1 MTNYAK
7 RPSGK
12 HILAWLGPL
21 RLSGFTL
28 LLVSIFATGIGSI
41 DLSFSAV
48 SQAVWNGIT
57 GQVESTYDVIVWQI
71 RVPRVLLAGMVG
83 GALAVSGATYQAV
96 FRNPLAEPYLL
107 GVASG
112 AALGATI
119 VMAFGAGFLLFAGVG
134 LPIVAFIFGLVT
146 VLVVV
151 FLARQRGRLPVLSL
165 VLAGAVLSAIFT
177 AITSFLML
185 SAREQVAG
193 IIAWLLGSFSLASW
207 DEVII
212 VFPLMVIALSIIGLS
227 GRYLNLLQ
235 LGEDQAA
242 QLGLNVETTKLVLV
256 AAATLATAAAVSV
269 SGIIGFVGL
278 MVPHAVRLAFGP
290 DHRVLI
296 PLTVIL
302 GAIFMV
308 LADLVA
314 RTLIAPV
321 EIPIGVIT
329 ALVGG
334 PFFLFL
340 LRTQRVVR

>member
-1 MTNYAK
+1 MINYSK
-7 RPSGK
+7 VPVGK
-12 HILAWLGPL
+12 GILARWGPL
-21 RLSGFTL
+21 GFACLTL
-28 LLVSIFATGIGSI
+28 LLVSVFAISIGSV

-48 SQAVWNGIT
+48 SQAVWNGIN
-57 GQVESTYDVIVWQI
+57 GKVVSTYDVIVWQI
-71 RVPRVLLAGMVG
+71 RVPRVLLAGIVG
-83 GALAVSGATYQAV
+83 GSLAVSGATYQAV

-112 AALGATI
+112 AALGATL
-119 VMAFGAGFLLFAGVG
+119 VMAFGTGFLLFAGIG
-134 LPIVAFIFGLVT
+134 LPIVAFVFGLIT
-146 VLVVV
+146 VLIVL

-165 VLAGAVLSAIFT
+165 ILAGAVLSAIFT
-177 AITSFLML
+177 ALTSFVML

-212 VFPLMVIALSIIGLS
+212 ILPLIFIAISVISIS
-227 GRYLNLLQ
+227 SRYLNLLQ

-256 AAATLATAAAVSV
+256 SAATLVTAAAVSV

-278 MVPHAVRLAFGP
+278 MIPHAVRLAFGP
-290 DHRVLI
+290 DHRALI
-296 PLTVIL
+296 PLTL
-302 GAIFMV
+302 TFGAIFMV

-334 PFFLFL
+334 PFFLIL
-340 LRTQRVVR
+340 LRMQRVVR

>member
-1 MTNYAK
+1 
-7 RPSGK
+7 
-12 HILAWLGPL
+12 
-21 RLSGFTL
+21 
-28 LLVSIFATGIGSI
+28 
-41 DLSFSAV
+41 
-48 SQAVWNGIT
+48 
-57 GQVESTYDVIVWQI
+57 
-71 RVPRVLLAGMVG
+71 
-83 GALAVSGATYQAV
+83 
-96 FRNPLAEPYLL
+96 
-107 GVASG
+107 
-112 AALGATI
+112 
-119 VMAFGAGFLLFAGVG
+119 
-134 LPIVAFIFGLVT
+134 
-146 VLVVV
+146 
-151 FLARQRGRLPVLSL
+151 
-165 VLAGAVLSAIFT
+165 
-177 AITSFLML
+177 
-185 SAREQVAG
+185 
-193 IIAWLLGSFSLASW
+193 
-207 DEVII
+207 
-212 VFPLMVIALSIIGLS
+212 
-227 GRYLNLLQ
+227 
-235 LGEDQAA
+235 
-242 QLGLNVETTKLVLV
+242 VLV